1 MDGQLQFGVPAL
13 EAINVSCWWDFP
25 TGWTLRITARRSGR
39 SWAGGETREYDYLT
53 TDELGDVLA
62 AELGRLLDS

>member
-39 SWAGGETREYDYLT
+39 SWAEGETREYDYLS
-53 TDELGDVLA
+53 TDELEDVLA
-62 AELGRLLDS
+62 AEVGRLLGI